1 MGLKIG
7 QQYPGKQKAL
17 ELMEKYRLS
26 GDYKSGVID
35 LLNLKKPK
43 RAWKGLTGTLFSLPF
58 IYGYN
63 SNGQKNIQ

>member
-1 MGLKIG
+1 
-7 QQYPGKQKAL
+7 
-17 ELMEKYRLS
+17 MEKYRLS